1 MTKLLV
7 VDKILMLLP
16 ATILFSFF
24 CVGLGSRFFCAINLK
39 KHLTYCTM
47 CSTLSVVQR

>member
-24 CVGLGSRFFCAINLK
+24 LRGLRLTLFLCNKFK
-39 KHLTYCTM
+39 KALDILHN
-47 CSTLSVVQR
+47 V